1 MFWIWRLP
9 MASPVMSAQR
19 GTPSL
24 SLETIAARCVV
35 RWLRVNIFGACAL
48 TAPEKGRQ
56 MRLRSSFVL
65 GLLLGPLG
73 LVAQTPVKPV
83 ATTGVRN
90 ESKAAMDQEKNIEA
104 YIQLMRT
111 DLRNEKA
118 QVTGAVMQLD
128 AEDSAKFWPIYKD
141 FEAELAQVYD
151 GVVGLVE
158 DYAKVYDNLTDSAAD
173 PLGTKVLDLE
183 QQRNDVKRKY
193 YKRMKESLGAVL
205 AVRFLQVENQIER
218 LIDLQIASELPVAER
233 SGQ

>member
-1 MFWIWRLP
+1 M
-9 MASPVMSAQR
+9 
-19 GTPSL
+19 
-24 SLETIAARCVV
+24 
-35 RWLRVNIFGACAL
+35 
-48 TAPEKGRQ
+48 
-56 MRLRSSFVL
+56 L

-73 LVAQTPVKPV
+73 LLAQTPVKPV
-83 ATTGVRN
+83 AGTAMRN

-151 GVVGLVE
+151 GVAGLVK
-158 DYAKVYDNLTDSAAD
+158 DYAKVYDNLTDSDAD

-193 YKRMKESLGAVL
+193 YKKMKDALGAVM

-218 LIDLQIASELPVAER
+218 LIDLQIASSLPVAER
-233 SGQ
+233 SEQ